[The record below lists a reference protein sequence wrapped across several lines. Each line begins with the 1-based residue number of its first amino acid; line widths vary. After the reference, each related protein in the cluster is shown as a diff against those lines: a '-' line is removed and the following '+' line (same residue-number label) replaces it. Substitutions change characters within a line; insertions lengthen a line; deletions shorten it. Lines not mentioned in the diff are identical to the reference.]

1 VGFLDDRDFSFAHLP
16 PPFRRTRDPST
27 PPQDDDDEDEEND
40 AYALAYQND
49 GDKDIIDNFIACVFH
64 D

>member
-1 VGFLDDRDFSFAHLP
+1 VGFLDDWDFSFAHLP

-27 PPQDDDDEDEEND
+27 PPQDDDDEDDD